1 MVQLPAANEQI
12 PLGRFRQ
19 DTYKRYRNSTLFQA
33 PTVLV
38 AMISVIMPN
47 DGYREG
53 V

>member
-1 MVQLPAANEQI
+1 VVHLPAANEQI
-12 PLGRFRQ
+12 PLGTFRQ
-19 DTYKRYRNSTLFQA
+19 DIYKHYRNSTLFQA

>member
-1 MVQLPAANEQI
+1 VVQLPAANEQI
-12 PLGRFRQ
+12 LLGKFRQ
-19 DTYKRYRNSTLFQA
+19 DTYKRYRNSIVFQA
-33 PTVLV
+33 PTGLV